1 MSHALEPNTSHAIH
15 LRCPTSSGG
24 KDWIGSVN
32 PDGIHTF
39 WGKTGHVNQR
49 SSKPGN
55 RIVLEKIIQEKLAK
69 GYREVDRFHPGTGW
83 ESQLQQAAPP
93 PSPPKPAQPKKVAPT
108 PPVAEDLVDLSAGL
122 QWDF

>member
-1 MSHALEPNTSHAIH
+1 MSHALEPNTSYAIH
-15 LRCPTSSGG
+15 MRCPTNSGS

-39 WGKTGHVNQR
+39 WGKTGYVNQH

-55 RIVLEKIIQEKLAK
+55 RISLEKIIQEKLAK

-83 ESQLQQAAPP
+83 ESQLQQAP
-93 PSPPKPAQPKKVAPT
+93 PSPPPKPAQLKVAPT
-108 PPVAEDLVDLSAGL
+108 APVAENLVDPSAGL

>member
-1 MSHALEPNTSHAIH
+1 MSHTLEPNTSYAIH
-15 LRCPTSSGG
+15 MRCPTNSGG

-39 WGKTGHVNQR
+39 WGKTGYVNQH

-55 RIVLEKIIQEKLAK
+55 RIALEKIIQEKLAK

-83 ESQLQQAAPP
+83 ESQLQQAP
-93 PSPPKPAQPKKVAPT
+93 PSPPPKSVQPKRVAPT
-108 PPVAEDLVDLSAGL
+108 APAAENLVDPSAGL